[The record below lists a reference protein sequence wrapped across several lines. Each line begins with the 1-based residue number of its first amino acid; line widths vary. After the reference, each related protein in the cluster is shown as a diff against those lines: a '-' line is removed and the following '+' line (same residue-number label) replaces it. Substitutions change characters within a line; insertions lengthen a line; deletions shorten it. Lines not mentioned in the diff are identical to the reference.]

1 MTIHS
6 ISALRSVL
14 HNRMEANKAAGVYS
28 EGIIAG
34 LVGAA
39 TVALWFFL
47 LDTINGR
54 PFHTPMV
61 LGSAIFGPTTGATP
75 TGELP
80 VSFEIV
86 LMYTWVH
93 ALVFCAVGGIASKL
107 IELAEGDANL
117 GFGILLLFVVFE
129 FGFIGAA
136 LVFAESVLHALAWP
150 AVLVG
155 NLLAAGAM
163 AGYFWRRHPRI
174 VIRP

>member
-1 MTIHS
+1 MTTHS
-6 ISALRSVL
+6 ISDLHRVLRSRV
-14 HNRMEANKAAGVYS
+14 EAKKNYGVYS

-39 TVALWFFL
+39 TLALWFFL
-47 LDTINGR
+47 VDAINGR

-61 LGSAIFGPTTGATP
+61 LGRAMFGPTTGATP

-93 ALVFCAVGGIASKL
+93 ALVFCAIGGIASKL
-107 IELAEGDANL
+107 IALAEGDANL
-117 GFGILLLFVVFE
+117 GFGIVLLFVVFE
-129 FGFIGAA
+129 FGFIAAA
-136 LVFAESVLHALAWP
+136 LVFAEAVLHALAWP

-163 AGYFWRRHPRI
+163 AGYFSRRHPRI